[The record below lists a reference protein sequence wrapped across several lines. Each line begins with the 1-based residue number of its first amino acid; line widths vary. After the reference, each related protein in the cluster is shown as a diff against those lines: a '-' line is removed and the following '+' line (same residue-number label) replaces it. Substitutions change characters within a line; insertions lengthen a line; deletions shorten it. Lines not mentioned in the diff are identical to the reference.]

1 MRFPSTE
8 FIVAE
13 SRFLGDGGR
22 SPIEVCSDLDVAV
35 QLDLRYHFSGPL
47 GAAYWI
53 DLCHSREYRH
63 DQVVGAIE
71 DALPLLIRALQDHPT
86 PKPGISVFSLGPG
99 DGEVD
104 IRLLQGL
111 RPALEIASYR
121 CVDFSFELLEH
132 AVRRIMASGAVDG
145 LPVRARCSDFTD
157 PDGVGARN
165 GDCDLLLLT
174 GYTFGNNNETRMLSH
189 LAGRMRPGDFLLL
202 DGRLHAF
209 AGDEDDLTR
218 EQQRT
223 LVKAYDNPAS
233 NRFAFGPV
241 ETVTTARAKE
251 VEFDYRIGRFVTKVP
266 GALNVVTGCSGLEA
280 HMRLTGNAVAREHLD
295 LASTTLYAFEA
306 LRDWL
311 AASPLRLRFAV
322 RNDETGVFLLEK
334 PA

>member
-13 SRFLGDGGR
+13 SRFLGNAGR
-22 SPIEVCSDLDVAV
+22 SPTDVCTDLDVAV
-35 QLDLRYHFSGPL
+35 QPDLRYHFSGPL
-47 GAAYWI
+47 CAAYWI

-63 DQVVGAIE
+63 DRVVDAIE
-71 DALPLLIRALQDHPT
+71 SALPQLVQALQNHSARRPRV
-86 PKPGISVFSLGPG
+86 SLFSLGPG

-111 RPALEIASYR
+111 RPAIEIASYR

-132 AVRRIMASGAVDG
+132 AVRRILASGAVDG
-145 LPVRARCSDFTD
+145 LPVRARCADFTD
-157 PDGVGARN
+157 PDGAAARN

-174 GYTFGNNNETRMLSH
+174 GYTFGNNNEARMLSD

-209 AGDEDDLTR
+209 AGDEANLTR
-218 EQQRT
+218 EQQGS
-223 LVKAYDNPAS
+223 LVKGYDNPAS

-241 ETVTTARAKE
+241 ETVTTARARD
-251 VEFDYRIGRFVTKVP
+251 VDFDYRIGRFVTKVP
-266 GALNVVTGCSGLEA
+266 KALNVVTGCRGLEA
-280 HMRLTGNAVAREHLD
+280 PMRLTGRVVARDHLD
-295 LASTTLYAFEA
+295 LASTTLYEFES

-311 AASPLRLRFAV
+311 AASPLRLRFAA

-334 PA
+334 QT